1 MRPNCG
7 TTGTTASHT
16 RATDRGLNRFSGGV
30 NARAAVISAY
40 AGICLIWGTTW
51 YAIKVGLPYIPPITS
66 VGARFVIAGTVMA
79 IAALAMGRLH
89 RSALSWKLIWMMV
102 FGLFSINYVLIYLA
116 ETHLGSGIVAVLFGT
131 QPFFVFFFGYLF
143 AGERSSPM
151 TWLGAALALAGVA
164 VISLVGEQ
172 HGSWIYALAAIASAA
187 VAAVGMAY
195 AKRKA
200 HFDPLATLPVSMLIA
215 GAATLTIGIV
225 FEHPVF
231 ATALAPVS
239 LASLLYLAV
248 LGSAVAFFLN
258 LWLLKRISVAAV
270 GLTSLVTPII
280 AIFVGVVFGGEA
292 FGSRDIVGA
301 VLVIAGVWV
310 ALKHPA
316 KGSATHSA

>member
-1 MRPNCG
+1 MPQAR
-7 TTGTTASHT
+7 S
-16 RATDRGLNRFSGGV
+16 
-30 NARAAVISAY
+30 NARVATVAAYI
-40 AGICLIWGTTW
+40 GICLIWGTTW

-66 VGARFVIAGTVMA
+66 VGARFMIAGAAMA
-79 IAALAMGRLH
+79 IAALATHRLH
-89 RSALSWKLIWMMV
+89 RSALSWKLIWVMV
-102 FGLFSINYVLIYLA
+102 FALFSINYVLIYLS

-172 HGSWIYALAAIASAA
+172 QGSWIYALAAIASAA
-187 VAAVGMAY
+187 VSAIGMAY

-200 HFDPLATLPVSMLIA
+200 RFDPLATLPISMLIA
-215 GAATLTIGIV
+215 GAATLVLGIA
-225 FEHPVF
+225 FEHPGL
-231 ATALAPVS
+231 ASALAPAS
-239 LASLLYLAV
+239 LASLLYLAL

-280 AIFVGVVFGGEA
+280 AIFVGVAFGGEA
-292 FGSRDIVGA
+292 FGLRDIVGA

-316 KGSATHSA
+316 AGSATRTA